1 MSASNTSDVFSK
13 MLKIQAIATIAVA
26 IVAYFL
32 SGLHVHAGISAI
44 LGGASVMIGA
54 YVASMVARRSEGK
67 SEASAILI
75 NLLKA
80 EAVKILVIIVL
91 LVVIF
96 GFYKQLVPF
105 ALIAGLAAAALFSGA
120 ALSKLNV

>member
-1 MSASNTSDVFSK
+1 
-13 MLKIQAIATIAVA
+13 MLKIQVIATAAVA
-26 IVAYFL
+26 VVAL
-32 SGLHVHAGISAI
+32 VLAGFNASFSAL
-44 LGGASVMIGA
+44 LGGASVVIGA
-54 YVASMVARRSEGK
+54 YAASMVAKRSK
-67 SEASAILI
+67 NKNDASAILI

-91 LVVIF
+91 LLITFIVF
-96 GFYKQLVPF
+96 KQLVPF